1 MSLPNVD
8 LTSTWIPLGFLGV
21 LLLYMVRL
29 FLQERRE
36 SMALAAAEA
45 MSAPTPPT
53 LEDATV
59 EATQPAAEPSVAP
72 IATIP
77 PVETAVAAAP
87 RRKSSLVWRAAWIWL
102 PFVAGF
108 AGQAYLD
115 VVKPLLEKTAS

>member
-45 MSAPTPPT
+45 MSAPASRT
-53 LEDATV
+53 LEEATV
-59 EATQPAAEPSVAP
+59 EAAQPAAAEPSVAP
-72 IATIP
+72 IA
-77 PVETAVAAAP
+77 PVETAVAATP